1 MAASIS
7 SFPSVAEFYRGR
19 NIFLTGGTGFIGKVF
34 IEKMLRCCPDIGD
47 VYVLIRPRRSQSVS
61 ERLKKMFKEKV
72 SRRLAATLNLLA
84 VVAESEASDY
94 YQHYVFICF
103 IFCLNRLQ
111 CFDNAAP
118 VLWSAAAISLQ

>member
-1 MAASIS
+1 MS

-72 SRRLAATLNLLA
+72 SRPLSATSYYPLTLL
-84 VVAESEASDY
+84 VGRGRVHGLQLLSILCFYLFHILPKSASM
-94 YQHYVFICF
+94 F
-103 IFCLNRLQ
+103 
-111 CFDNAAP
+111 
-118 VLWSAAAISLQ
+118 

>member
-1 MAASIS
+1 MAASMS

-72 SRRLAATLNLLA
+72 SRLLSATLNLLD
-84 VVAESEASDY
+84 VVAESMASNH
-94 YQHYVFICF
+94 YQHYVLICF
-103 IFCLNRLQ
+103 ILCLNRLQ
-111 CFDNAAP
+111 CFNIVAP
-118 VLWSAAAISLQ
+118 VLW